1 MQDLV
6 LLMNNDV
13 AGCRVSW
20 VYSEIV
26 VPLRIFWWMAGK
38 CTRFFFLTKTLTLN
52 CNLKKNFFKM
62 IFLRLL
68 RDQLLYPMN
77 QKGNTAFLLNF
88 CFYFCSELKGF
99 SVATN
104 YTVSDKLCSLPLCLF
119 FFPLRLKLNFVSDCR
134 CMASS
139 LRCSCS

>member
-38 CTRFFFLTKTLTLN
+38 CTRFAVFFFKGH
-52 CNLKKNFFKM
+52 KKN
-62 IFLRLL
+62 I
-68 RDQLLYPMN
+68 
-77 QKGNTAFLLNF
+77 
-88 CFYFCSELKGF
+88 
-99 SVATN
+99 
-104 YTVSDKLCSLPLCLF
+104 KLS
-119 FFPLRLKLNFVSDCR
+119 
-134 CMASS
+134 
-139 LRCSCS
+139 